1 MKRLDSNLWGLFY
14 LILTASVVLF
24 ISLSVTKYNSM
35 KAELTRELSA
45 DTSLLNHIM
54 QSTLVENE
62 LLLDLL
68 GAQLI
73 ENHTYQNLAKTQQL
87 FDKMLA
93 AKPVLAGFGLAT
105 PQGDMVA
112 FSSNLDIDKTTNYL
126 ESDITRDSF
135 QKALASQKMI
145 LGRTYDYPALDT
157 WLLPMRKALRDE
169 SGKVVAVIIT
179 ALKVDEAN
187 FLSNFRLEEFRHA
200 DIISDL
206 NYYRLFVTGI
216 PKSDYD
222 KFYMHPLSDE
232 LLTRLKR
239 NYRERY
245 GLTLEE
251 MKHYSTPFA
260 FDLDSKVFNN
270 NMLGSVVYN
279 QRYDLWVTMF
289 QPLKTLTPEFSRV
302 MMTYSTF
309 FLIALIITY
318 ALFRT
323 IANYEERTRTRLLHQ
338 ATHDPLTNL
347 PNRYYLDTEL
357 KHQLESNPNHE
368 YSLMFLDL
376 DNFKNINDN
385 FGHETGD
392 AVLTEVSKRFK
403 SLLHKKDSVI
413 RFGGDEFVIIVH
425 STSKEVSVLAHSLI
439 KSLSLPFHIDDMR
452 FNLGVSIGIAQY
464 PQDGDTLKTIL
475 SRADMAMYHA
485 KKHKNAVEFF
495 SETMRQNTLHKV
507 HLEHKLR
514 QAIKYNEIYVVYQ
527 PQLDRSQKLHGVEA
541 LVRWQNPTFGDIS
554 PAEFIPI
561 AEEIGYMPELG
572 HYILDTALRRMAE
585 FQKNHNVRFRLSLN
599 VSARQFMSHGF
610 YHDLTDAIEKN
621 GYPADLLTIEVTE
634 SLFIEDFEY
643 VHDLLIRLQRR
654 GIWLSLDD
662 FGTGFSSLSLLRK
675 LPFDELK
682 IDKSFIDNVL
692 NKQSDHGL
700 VESIIEIG
708 QKLNM
713 RTLAEGVET
722 LEQLQQLCDY
732 GCELFQGYHLS
743 KPLKYKQLEEFISSH
758 S

>member
-1 MKRLDSNLWGLFY
+1 MKRLNSNIWGLFY
-14 LILTASVVLF
+14 LILAVSAAVF
-24 ISLSVTKYNSM
+24 ISLSVSKYNSM
-35 KAELTRELSA
+35 KTELSRELSA

-68 GAQLI
+68 GAQLLQ
-73 ENHTYQNLAKTQQL
+73 NNTYQDLTKTQKL
-87 FDKMLA
+87 FDKMLT

-105 PQGDMVA
+105 PQGDMIA
-112 FSSNLDIDKTTNYL
+112 FSSNLNIDKAVNFL
-126 ESDITRDSF
+126 ENDITRDSF
-135 QKALASQKMI
+135 QKALESQKMI
-145 LGRTYDYPALDT
+145 LGRTYDYPALNT

-169 SGKVVAVIIT
+169 TGKVVAVIIT
-179 ALKVDEAN
+179 ALKVGEAN
-187 FLSNFRLEEFRHA
+187 FLSNFRLEESRHA

-232 LLTRLKR
+232 LLGRLKR

-270 NMLGSVVYN
+270 KMLGSVVYN
-279 QRYDLWVTMF
+279 QRYDLWVTLF
-289 QPLKTLTPEFSRV
+289 QPIKTLTPEFGRV
-302 MMTYSTF
+302 MMTYSSF
-309 FLIALIITY
+309 FLIAIIITF

-323 IANYEERTRTRLLHQ
+323 IANYEERTRSRLLHQ

-392 AVLTEVSKRFK
+392 TVLTEVSKRFK
-403 SLLHKKDSVI
+403 ALLHKTDSVI

-425 STSKEVSVLAHSLI
+425 STSNDVSALAHSFI

-452 FNLGVSIGIAQY
+452 FNLGMSIGIAQY

-485 KKHKNAVEFF
+485 KKHKNAVAFF

-527 PQLDRSQKLHGVEA
+527 PQLDRNQKLHGVEA
-541 LVRWQNPTFGDIS
+541 LARWQNTTFGEIS

-572 HYILDTALRRMAE
+572 HYILDTALCQMAE
-585 FQKNHNVRFRLSLN
+585 FQKNHDVHFRLSLN

-610 YHDLTDAIEKN
+610 YRDLTEAIQKN
-621 GYPADLLTIEVTE
+621 DYPADRLTIEVTE

-643 VHDLLIRLQRR
+643 VRDLLIRLQRR

-682 IDKSFIDNVL
+682 IDKSFIDNIL
-692 NKQSDHGL
+692 NKPSDQGL

-732 GCELFQGYHLS
+732 ECELFQGYYFS
-743 KPLKYKQLEEFISSH
+743 KPLKYKELEQFISSKI
-758 S
+758 

>member
-1 MKRLDSNLWGLFY
+1 M
-14 LILTASVVLF
+14 AVF

-35 KAELTRELSA
+35 KTELSRELSA

-68 GAQLI
+68 GAQLLQ
-73 ENHTYQNLAKTQQL
+73 NNTYQDLTKTQQL
-87 FDKMLA
+87 FDKMLS
-93 AKPVLAGFGLAT
+93 AKPILAGFILAS
-105 PQGDMVA
+105 PQGDIMA
-112 FSSNLDIDKTTNYL
+112 ATSNLNIHDISNLL
-126 ESDITRDSF
+126 ENDITHDSF
-135 QKALASQKMI
+135 QKALKSQKMI
-145 LGRTYDYPALDT
+145 LGRTYYTPALNT
-157 WLLPMRKALRDE
+157 WILPMRKALHDD
-169 SGKVVAVIIT
+169 SGKIIAVITT
-179 ALKVDEAN
+179 ALKVDETN
-187 FLSNFRLEEFRHA
+187 FLNNFRLEEFRHA

-206 NYYRLFVTGI
+206 NYYRLLVTGI
-216 PKSDYD
+216 SKSDYD
-222 KFYMHPLSDE
+222 KFYMHPLSNR
-232 LLTRLKR
+232 LLTDLRRK
-239 NYRERY
+239 YRELY

-279 QRYDLWVTMF
+279 QRYDLWVTLF
-289 QPLKTLTPEFSRV
+289 QPIKTLMPEFSRV

-309 FLIALIITY
+309 FLIAIIITF

-357 KHQLESNPNHE
+357 KHQLEKNPHHE

-392 AVLTEVSKRFK
+392 TVLTEVSKRFK
-403 SLLHKKDSVI
+403 ALLHKTDSVI

-425 STSKEVSVLAHSLI
+425 STSNDVSTLAHSFI

-452 FNLGVSIGIAQY
+452 FNLGMSIGIAQY

-485 KKHKNAVEFF
+485 KKHKNAVAFF

-527 PQLDRSQKLHGVEA
+527 PQLDRNQKLHGVEA
-541 LVRWQNPTFGDIS
+541 LARWKNTTFGEIS

-599 VSARQFMSHGF
+599 VSARQFMSHRF

-732 GCELFQGYHLS
+732 GCELFQGYHFS